1 MTEPMFSDILDDIY
15 SLSPDLPL
23 KSLKNLH
30 GLVLRILLQIQH
42 KEMLPRVLSIQEH
55 SVFDPSDLTFA
66 VMLGIH
72 DELLRAFLEGL
83 L

>member
-1 MTEPMFSDILDDIY
+1 MLSDVLDDIN
-15 SLSPDLPL
+15 SLLPDLPL

-30 GLVLRILLQIQH
+30 GLFLRILLQIQH
-42 KEMLPRVLSIQEH
+42 KEMLPRVFSIQEH
-55 SVFDPSDLTFA
+55 SIFDPSDLTFA
-66 VMLGIH
+66 VMFGIH